1 MLQATSTC
9 ADAWRYGMQRRGV
22 VLLLQQRLRCLHK
35 LTSDV
40 RLQQQ
45 FLVAT
50 LWVLC
55 PEWGPDGLYMP
66 EVHPAFQNASWLPVI
81 GVLQET
87 AEASC

>member
-1 MLQATSTC
+1 
-9 ADAWRYGMQRRGV
+9 MQRQGLL
-22 VLLLQQRLRCLHK
+22 LLLQQRLRSLHK

-55 PEWGPDGLYMP
+55 PEWEPDELHMP
-66 EVHPAFQNASWLPVI
+66 EVQAACQNASCLPVI
-81 GVLQET
+81 GVLHEI
-87 AEASC
+87 AEA